1 MTETLTAAQQELVD
15 GEGSRFVEACPGAGK
30 TRAIVERF
38 LKRAGVTGRVG
49 TALLS
54 FTNAAVTEVTSRCGN
69 LHVLE
74 APNFV
79 GTFDTFINRYISGPS
94 YATRTGVAPR
104 FVDSWDSIPATT
116 FSVFGLKPYL
126 KFDLEWFDFDGEGA
140 ATLDAARVRTTYR
153 TSLLDAYASEKDT
166 VDDRASRLFRRYV
179 LERGVLSS
187 SASRKF
193 ALAIVNDRVAR
204 KVVGGLLAA
213 RFGEVIVDE
222 AQDCGVEELEILRLL
237 RQFGVEVVAVA
248 DLDQAIFEFRRATPD
263 AVRDFA
269 ADLPAGSR
277 LSGNFR
283 SSPAICEIN
292 RRLRASH
299 AADEP
304 RGVLTE
310 YDKPVRLVVFNAL
323 PVVRGLVASV
333 LEEEDLQAT
342 DVRVLAHR
350 RRDASNAAGWPDMAS
365 GSDRKVMQVARAHQV
380 LVSDADALRKRRAVT
395 SIERVLLE
403 LTTAA
408 GTREHSTPI
417 LGEHLGIDARWL
429 RDAALRVGLAAN
441 PSIGRSE
448 YTITLR
454 STVNGLTWPDGI
466 ELENVGQKLGTPPVS
481 DWGNLTAPSVTAL
494 PWDTVHASKGRQF
507 SVVALVIPQ
516 SLPADDNGRS
526 CLDLWEQDADGESRR
541 VLYVGA
547 SRAQRILVLAVHTS
561 HEERVRAL
569 AFG

>member
-1 MTETLTAAQQELVD
+1 M
-15 GEGSRFVEACPGAGK
+15 EGSRFVEACPGAGK
-30 TRAIVERF
+30 TRAIVARF
-38 LKRAGVTGRVG
+38 LKRASVAGRVG

-54 FTNAAVTEVTSRCGN
+54 FTNAAVAEVTTRCGN

-74 APNFV
+74 APNFA
-79 GTFDTFINRYISGPS
+79 GTFDTFINRYITGPY
-94 YATRTGVAPR
+94 YATRSGVAPR
-104 FVDSWDSIPATT
+104 FVDSWNSIPATT
-116 FSVFGLKPYL
+116 FSVFGLEPYL
-126 KFDLEWFDFDGEGA
+126 KFDLEWFDIDDEA

-153 TSLLDAYASEKDT
+153 TSLLSAYADKKGA
-166 VDDRASRLFRRYV
+166 VDDRASQVFRRYV

-193 ALAIVNDRVAR
+193 ALAIINERVAR
-204 KVVGGLLAA
+204 EVLGGLLAA

-222 AQDCGVEELEILRLL
+222 AQDCGVEELEILRFL

-248 DLDQAIFEFRRATPD
+248 DLDQAIFEFRRATPH

-269 ADLPAGSR
+269 AELPAGSR

-292 RRLRASH
+292 RRLRVAH
-299 AADEP
+299 EPDEP
-304 RGVLTE
+304 RGVLA
-310 YDKPVRLVVFNAL
+310 DCSRLVRLVVFNAL
-323 PVVRGLVASV
+323 PVVRGLVASM
-333 LEEEDLQAT
+333 LEEEDLTAT

-350 RRDASNAAGWPDMAS
+350 RRDASRAAGWPDMAS
-365 GSDRKVMQVARAHQV
+365 GSDRKVMQIARAHQV

-395 SIERVLLE
+395 TIERVLLE
-403 LTTAA
+403 LTTSA

-417 LGEHLGIDARWL
+417 LGEHLGIDPRWL
-429 RDAALRVGLAAN
+429 RDAALRVGLAAS

-466 ELENVGQKLGTPPVS
+466 QLENVGQKLGTPPVS
-481 DWGNLTAPSVTAL
+481 DWGNLTTPSVTAL
-494 PWDTVHASKGRQF
+494 PWDTVHASKGREF
-507 SVVALVIPQ
+507 SAVVLVIPQ
-516 SLPADDNGRS
+516 SRPVDDNGRS
-526 CLDLWEQDADGESRR
+526 CLDLWEQDVDGESRR